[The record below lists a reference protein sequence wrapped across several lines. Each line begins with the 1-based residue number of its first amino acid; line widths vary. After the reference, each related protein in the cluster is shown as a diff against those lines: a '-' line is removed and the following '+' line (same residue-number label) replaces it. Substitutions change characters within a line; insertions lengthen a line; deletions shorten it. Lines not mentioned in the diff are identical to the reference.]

1 MFVTWRKHQSTLLAS
16 ASLSKISSEK
26 ECEPVGS
33 NSKFDPR
40 NPRKYI
46 LAFNVQSIIR
56 TDGWIQ
62 NSSKNTV
69 VQWHYCSTTCIVTLK
84 KILGQKVNF
93 IALLL
98 HHMNSDSQ
106 KNFGAKSQCKN
117 FHGGTY
123 VTYILKSPRDSVT
136 QHVWVYPEK
145 FNIDIGPQIFSWL
158 PHTYSD
164 SQKICETKT
173 QCKIFQGTLRGGHF

>member
-1 MFVTWRKHQSTLLAS
+1 MNLSDQTVNLTHETE
-16 ASLSKISSEK
+16 SLILI
-26 ECEPVGS
+26 V
-33 NSKFDPR
+33 
-40 NPRKYI
+40 RKYF